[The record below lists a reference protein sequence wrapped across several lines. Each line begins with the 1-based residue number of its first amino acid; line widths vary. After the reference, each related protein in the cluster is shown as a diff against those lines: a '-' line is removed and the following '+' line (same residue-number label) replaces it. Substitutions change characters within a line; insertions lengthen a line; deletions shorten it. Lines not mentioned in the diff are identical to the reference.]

1 MLDSGLDAS
10 VSGSLSQ
17 ADTDQFSISGCSS
30 FASSQN
36 TSKGHTQKS
45 GDQTQITDGGPGSVS
60 HDDRVLYRD
69 HRIRKTQSVLKQCIN
84 KKIAFRERYIDMSR
98 KFLADP
104 TKMDLDEIEVL
115 NLKCQQ
121 ALAGDISGS
130 DKSDQSDDE
139 ADGAKNIQM
148 LISRKRYSK
157 NLSVAPSQPS
167 YHQNWMAGPG
177 QIGVSS
183 HMHITT
189 DYSPMST
196 QMSSSVTSHPLPT
209 FCQFSQTSAIPLQ
222 QNLQY
227 QQMIRQPNQTFMT
240 QSFSSQQIAPNYS
253 QNSSLMPNTYGV
265 QMQASTIPTPPTT
278 TSTPIKPI
286 KVKEVIV

>member
-1 MLDSGLDAS
+1 MLDSSLDTS

-17 ADTDQFSISGCSS
+17 ADTEISGCSS

-45 GDQTQITDGGPGSVS
+45 GDQTQSTDSGAGSVS
-60 HDDRVLYRD
+60 HDDRVIYRD
-69 HRIRKTQSVLKQCIN
+69 YRIRKTQSILKQCIN
-84 KKIAFRERYIDMSR
+84 KKIAFRERYVDMSR

-104 TKMDLDEIEVL
+104 TKMDLDDIEVL

-121 ALAGDISGS
+121 VLAGDISGS

-139 ADGAKNIQM
+139 ADGAKNIQT
-148 LISRKRYSK
+148 LISHKCHSK

-177 QIGVSS
+177 QIGVPS

-189 DYSPMST
+189 DYSSIQTMST
-196 QMSSSVTSHPLPT
+196 QMSSSVSSYPLPT
-209 FCQFSQTSAIPLQ
+209 FGQFSQTSAIPLQ

-227 QQMIRQPNQTFMT
+227 QQMIRQPNQTFTT
-240 QSFSSQQIAPNYS
+240 QSFGSQQVAPNYS
-253 QNSSLMPNTYGV
+253 QNSSLMPNTYGLQTQV
-265 QMQASTIPTPPTT
+265 STIPTPPTT
-278 TSTPIKPI
+278 MSTPIKPI